1 MKKNIF
7 TSLLYILAFVG
18 MIITLFFVYK
28 NIDHL
33 FLAKFVC
40 GYLIFL
46 VLFLIYIVTISMINL
61 RKLNKMDKRK
71 RFFKLIIITILI
83 SCCHF
88 IVYYLREPSKITF
101 YNIVLTPLVI
111 SLFLTLSD
119 LPFLAKNKKY
129 Y

>member
-7 TSLLYILAFVG
+7 TSTLYILAFVG
-18 MIITLFFVYK
+18 MIITLFVVYK
-28 NIDHL
+28 DIDNL
-33 FLAKFVC
+33 FLAKFVF

-46 VLFLIYIVTISMINL
+46 VLFLIYIVTVSIINL

-71 RFFKLIIITILI
+71 RFFKIIIITILI
-83 SCCHF
+83 SCCNF
-88 IVYYLREPSKITF
+88 IFYYLREPSKISF
-101 YNIVLTPLVI
+101 YNIVLLPFVI
-111 SLFLTLSD
+111 SLILILSD